1 MVVLFLAVLFQISTY
16 CLSLYIFL
24 RNRLDLKFILLILIG
39 SQVIGFTLFPKL
51 GIISILY
58 IIIFFMIA
66 LYIKLRQI
74 LLSII
79 LPIIALLLSIISE
92 YILGLIKLPTIINSM
107 VDNLSNEEVTMLVP
121 TFLVFLFTPLLSLAG
136 RYLFS
141 KFKGHEMFFKRYGVL
156 FTVLSVVTIVIFYV
170 NILIGKQQ
178 GFSDENIQAN
188 SFLFLFYFVLLLTV
202 FVVLTRM
209 VNKEAKMN
217 NKQLQYERL
226 TEYTENLE
234 GLYTDMQKFRHDY
247 INILLTMS
255 EYIRTKDIE
264 NLDTYFTHK
273 ILPISQGMQSDN
285 FKLGTLQNV
294 KIQEVKGIMS
304 SKIIQAQELNID
316 AVIEVVEP
324 IDHLNMDSIK
334 LCRCLGIILDNAIE
348 EALQCET
355 PTLRMALIKR
365 EGTVL
370 IVTTNS
376 CRPNGPE
383 LYKIYEKGFSTKGTN
398 RGLGLSNLKEIVSK
412 CDNVTLDTYI
422 KDDLFVQELEIFE

>member
-1 MVVLFLAVLFQISTY
+1 MLIKIINPIGDYLDNQEVINVFVVSVLA
-16 CLSLYIFL
+16 
-24 RNRLDLKFILLILIG
+24 LIL
-39 SQVIGFTLFPKL
+39 SQV
-51 GIISILY
+51 
-58 IIIFFMIA
+58 
-66 LYIKLRQI
+66 
-74 LLSII
+74 
-79 LPIIALLLSIISE
+79 
-92 YILGLIKLPTIINSM
+92 
-107 VDNLSNEEVTMLVP
+107 
-121 TFLVFLFTPLLSLAG
+121 G

-178 GFSDENIQAN
+178 GFSDENLQAN
-188 SFLFLFYFVLLLTV
+188 SFLFLFYFVLLLIV

-209 VNKEAKMN
+209 VNKEAKMH

-226 TEYTENLE
+226 TEYTKNLE

-264 NLDTYFTHK
+264 NLDSYFTNK

-285 FKLGTLQNV
+285 YKLGTLQNV
-294 KIQEVKGIMS
+294 KVQEVKGILS
-304 SKIIQAQELNID
+304 SKIIRAQELNID
-316 AVIEVVEP
+316 GVIEVVEP
-324 IDHLNMDSIK
+324 IETLNMDSIK
-334 LCRCLGIILDNAIE
+334 LCRCLGIILDNATE
-348 EALQCET
+348 EALQCVA
-355 PTLRMALIKR
+355 PSLRVALIKR

-398 RGLGLSNLKEIVSK
+398 RGLGLSNLKEIVSQ